1 MQIHVEQGKG
11 KKDRCTLLSKTM
23 LDNLRKYFK
32 LHQPI
37 EYLFEGIEGGKYS
50 ARSIQEIV
58 KTKKNTGIKKKRSV
72 HTQRHSFA
80 THLLESGTAVR
91 YIKNLVGH
99 ESSKTT

>member
-1 MQIHVEQGKG
+1 MTLIQVVQSKG

-58 KTKKNTGIKKKRSV
+58 KTKK
-72 HTQRHSFA
+72 
-80 THLLESGTAVR
+80 
-91 YIKNLVGH
+91 
-99 ESSKTT
+99 